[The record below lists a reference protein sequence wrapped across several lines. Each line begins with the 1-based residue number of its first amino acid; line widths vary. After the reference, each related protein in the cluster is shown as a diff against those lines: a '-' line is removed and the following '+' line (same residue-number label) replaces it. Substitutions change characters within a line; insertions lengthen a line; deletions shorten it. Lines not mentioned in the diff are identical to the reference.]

1 MCPSSSTLF
10 LESKLE
16 TQLTQLSIISIK
28 RCFEMEASF
37 PQDSVLTVQVIDWDL
52 LGGDDM
58 IGETKIDLE
67 NRFYSR
73 HRSTCPIATKYDP

>member
-10 LESKLE
+10 LESKE
-16 TQLTQLSIISIK
+16 QKEIFRCFQYFNS
-28 RCFEMEASF
+28 RCFEIEASF

-52 LGGDDM
+52 LGGDDL

-67 NRFYSR
+67 NRFYSN
-73 HRSTCPIATKYDP
+73 HRATCPIATKFDP